1 MGEKVSSVSVEPEGA
16 IAPPGVTE
24 AMEEADVIVLSPG
37 SLFTSTIPSLL
48 GGGVRDALS
57 RFRGPVVYV
66 ANVMTQPG
74 ETDGYSVSDHLRAIT
89 DHAGPII
96 TDVLVHT
103 GGLPDDL
110 VSRYAAEG
118 ASPVRF
124 DCEVVESLGVR
135 VREADLLSE
144 ELGSGVRHDPAR
156 LAEEVCR
163 TVLVRL

>member
-1 MGEKVSSVSVEPEGA
+1 
-16 IAPPGVTE
+16 
-24 AMEEADVIVLSPG
+24 
-37 SLFTSTIPSLL
+37 
-48 GGGVRDALS
+48 
-57 RFRGPVVYV
+57 
-66 ANVMTQPG
+66 
-74 ETDGYSVSDHLRAIT
+74 
-89 DHAGPII
+89 
-96 TDVLVHT
+96 
-103 GGLPDDL
+103 LPDDL